1 MWPASFLTDITLAGD
16 EEKMITL
23 RPTWISF
30 GGTAAIVTS
39 MGLILG
45 LDAATSSQR
54 AMVSSLLIVALADN
68 LTDSLSV
75 HAYQEAERLESHQAF
90 IATAANFATRLL
102 ASLSFVAL
110 VIFTPRALLVITA
123 GVWGFL
129 LLTLLTYRLARARGA
144 NVGKEIVRHFA
155 VAVTVLLISRLL
167 GTWISAVFV

>member
-1 MWPASFLTDITLAGD
+1 
-16 EEKMITL
+16 MIIL

-30 GGTAAIVTS
+30 GGTSAIVTS

-45 LDAATSSQR
+45 LDAATSSER
-54 AMVSSLLIVALADN
+54 AIVSSLLIVALADN

-90 IATAANFATRLL
+90 IATAANFVTRLL
-102 ASLSFVAL
+102 ASLSFVVL
-110 VIFTPRALLVITA
+110 VIVTPRAFLTMAAA
-123 GVWGFL
+123 GWGFV

-144 NVGKEIVRHFA
+144 HVGKEIVKHFA

-167 GTWISAVFV
+167 GTWISGAFT

>member
-1 MWPASFLTDITLAGD
+1 
-16 EEKMITL
+16 MITL
-23 RPTWISF
+23 RPTWISY

-45 LDAATSSQR
+45 LDSATSSQR
-54 AMVSSLLIVALADN
+54 AIVSSLLIVALADN

-90 IATAANFATRLL
+90 MATTANFVTRLIT
-102 ASLSFVAL
+102 SLSFIAL
-110 VIFTPRALLVITA
+110 VIVTPRALLVVAT

-144 NVGKEIVRHFA
+144 NAGKEIVRHFA
-155 VAVTVLLISRLL
+155 AAAAVVLISRLF
-167 GTWISAVFV
+167 GTWISGFFD

>member
-1 MWPASFLTDITLAGD
+1 MTLL
-16 EEKMITL
+16 K
-23 RPTWISF
+23 PTWISF

-54 AMVSSLLIVALADN
+54 TIVSSLLIVALADN

-75 HAYQEAERLESHQAF
+75 HVYQEAERLESHQAF
-90 IATAANFATRLL
+90 MATAANFVTRLL

-110 VIFTPRALLVITA
+110 VIVTPRVLLIMVA
-123 GVWGFL
+123 GLWGFL

-144 NVGKEIVRHFA
+144 NVGQEIMRHFA
-155 VAVTVLLISRLL
+155 VAATVLLINRLL
-167 GTWISAVFV
+167 GTWIANVFV